1 MKETNILKET
11 MIEASRL
18 GLVVFRNN
26 RGLFYTLDK
35 KRKVRAGLEINGSS
49 DLIGWTKI
57 KIDSSMIGKEI
68 AVFTAIEVK
77 TEKGVL
83 SKEQAHFIEK
93 SSENGA
99 ISFVIKDHK
108 NLIEKI
114 NAYKKKLCSMQ

>member
-11 MIEASRL
+11 MMEASKL

-35 KRKVRAGLEINGSS
+35 KRKVRAGIEMNGSC

-57 KIDSSMIGKEI
+57 KIDSSMVGKYI

-83 SKEQAHFIEK
+83 SKEQAHFIKK
-93 SSENGA
+93 SSEDGA
-99 ISFVIKDHK
+99 MSFEIRDHK
-108 NLIEKI
+108 SLIEKI
-114 NAYKKKLCSMQ
+114 NAYRKKLCSM